1 MTRVAMLSV
10 HACPLAKLGGR
21 DSGGMNVYV
30 RELARDLGARGIEVD
45 VFTRWRERY
54 DPRIQQLG
62 PNARVIHVESGPIG
76 YWPKMAVY
84 EHLDQFGE
92 KLLEHVAAEGKGYDL
107 VHAHYWLSAKVAR
120 TLAEH
125 WRVPRIQMFHTLGL
139 VKREVLD
146 EDIDGESDVRVA
158 IEREAVRESAAIV
171 AASTIE
177 LAELRQ
183 LYRADPSRVAVIP
196 CGVDPE
202 VFKPV
207 RQADAR
213 EALGRDQCERLVLFV
228 GRIEQIKGIDVLLR
242 ALGLLFQR
250 HPDLRSDVCLLVV
263 GGALDP
269 GDDAP
274 ETEKILELRRLV
286 HEHRMEANVAFVGS
300 RDQEQLALYYAAADV
315 CAVPSLTE
323 SFGLVALEAMAC
335 GTPVVGT
342 RVGGLQTLIEDGE
355 SGLLVPAGDDTAL
368 AEAIHAVLTDHRLRT
383 HLSHGARER
392 AERFTWSRVGQR
404 MTELYDKVLTAA
416 AGGRGAQPPDRVE
429 V

>member
-1 MTRVAMLSV
+1 MLSV

-92 KLLEHVAAEGKGYDL
+92 KLLEHVAAEGKRYDL

-286 HEHRMEANVAFVGS
+286 HEHRMESNVAFVGS

-404 MTELYDKVLTAA
+404 MTELYDKVLAAA

>member
-1 MTRVAMLSV
+1 MLSV

-269 GDDAP
+269 GDDAH

-404 MTELYDKVLTAA
+404 MTELYDKVLAAA

>member
-92 KLLEHVAAEGKGYDL
+92 KLLEHVAAEGKRYDL

-404 MTELYDKVLTAA
+404 MTELYDKVLAAA
-416 AGGRGAQPPDRVE
+416 AGGRRAQPPDRVE

>member
-1 MTRVAMLSV
+1 MTRRIAMLSV

-45 VFTRWRERY
+45 VFTRWRERD

-62 PNARVIHVESGPIG
+62 PNARVIHIQSGPIG
-76 YWPKMAVY
+76 YWPKMDVY
-84 EHLDQFGE
+84 EHLDEFTA
-92 KLLEHVAAEGKGYDL
+92 KLLEHAAAEGRSYDL
-107 VHAHYWLSAKVAR
+107 VHGHYWLSAKVAR
-120 TLAEH
+120 TLEKQ
-125 WRVPRIQMFHTLGL
+125 WNVPAVQMFHTLGL
-139 VKREVLD
+139 VKREVMD
-146 EDIDGESDVRVA
+146 EDIDGESDIRVE
-158 IEREAVRESAAIV
+158 IEREAVQKSAAVI
-171 AASTIE
+171 AASKIE
-177 LAELRQ
+177 LDELRR
-183 LYRADPSRVAVIP
+183 LYRADASRVAVIP
-196 CGVDPE
+196 CGVDPAL
-202 VFKPV
+202 FHPV

-213 EALGRDQCERLVLFV
+213 ERLGRDQCERIVLFV

-242 ALGLLFQR
+242 ALGRLFAR

-286 HEHRMEANVAFVGS
+286 HEHRMEANVNFVGS
-300 RDQEQLALYYAAADV
+300 LDQQKLALYYAAADV

-342 RVGGLQTLIEDGE
+342 RVGGLQTLIAEGE
-355 SGLLVPAGDDTAL
+355 SGLLVPPGDDEAL
-368 AEAIHAVLTDHRLRT
+368 AEAIAQVLTDHRLRT
-383 HLSHGARER
+383 HLAHGARER
-392 AERFTWSRVGQR
+392 AEHYTWQSV
-404 MTELYDKVLTAA
+404 
-416 AGGRGAQPPDRVE
+416 GAQMEALYAQILADERSRVE

>member
-1 MTRVAMLSV
+1 MISV

-30 RELARDLGARGIEVD
+30 RELARDLGGRGIEVD
-45 VFTRWRERY
+45 VFTRWRETY
-54 DPRIQQLG
+54 DPRIQRLG
-62 PNARVIHVESGPIG
+62 PNARVIHVESGPMG

-84 EHLDQFGE
+84 ERLDEFTT
-92 KLLEHVAAEGKGYDL
+92 KLLEHVSGEGKPYDI

-120 TLAEH
+120 TLEQR
-125 WRVPRIQMFHTLGL
+125 WSVPVVQMFHTLGL
-139 VKREVLD
+139 VKREVMD
-146 EDIDGESDVRVA
+146 EDVDGESDVRVE
-158 IEREAVRESAAIV
+158 IEREAVRRSAAVV
-171 AASTIE
+171 AASEIE
-177 LAELRQ
+177 LGELRR
-183 LYRADPSRVAVIP
+183 LYRADSSRVAVIP
-196 CGVDPE
+196 CGVDPTM
-202 VFKPV
+202 FHPV

-213 EALGRDQCERLVLFV
+213 ELLGRDQCERLILFV

-242 ALGLLFQR
+242 SLGLLFQR

-286 HEHRMEANVAFVGS
+286 HEHRMESNVAFVGS
-300 RDQEQLALYYAAADV
+300 RGQEELALYYAAADV

-342 RVGGLQTLIEDGE
+342 RVGGLQTVIENGE
-355 SGLLVPAGDDTAL
+355 SGLLVPAGDYEAL
-368 AEAIHAVLTDHRLRT
+368 AEAIARVLKDARLRM
-383 HLSHGARER
+383 HLAHGARDR
-392 AERFTWSRVGQR
+392 AEHFTWRRVGDR
-404 MTELYDKVLTAA
+404 MVDLYDRVLEGHQEKIKVS
-416 AGGRGAQPPDRVE
+416 
-429 V
+429 

>member
-1 MTRVAMLSV
+1 MTRRVAMVSV

-45 VFTRWRERY
+45 VFTRWRERD

-62 PNARVIHVESGPIG
+62 PNARVIHIQSGPIG

-84 EHLDQFGE
+84 EHLDEFTE
-92 KLLEHVAAEGKGYDL
+92 KLIEHAANEGRTYDI

-120 TLAEH
+120 TLEAR
-125 WRVPRIQMFHTLGL
+125 WDVPIVQMFHTLGL
-139 VKREVLD
+139 VKREVMD
-146 EDIDGESDVRVA
+146 EDVDGESDIRIE
-158 IEREAVRESAAIV
+158 IEREAVRKSAAIV
-171 AASTIE
+171 AASKIE
-177 LAELRQ
+177 LGELRR
-183 LYRADPSRVAVIP
+183 LYRADTSRVAVIP
-196 CGVDPE
+196 CGVDPS
-202 VFKPV
+202 VFHPV

-213 EALGRDQCERLVLFV
+213 EKLGRDQCERLILFV

-242 ALGLLFQR
+242 ALGRLFQR
-250 HPDLRSDVCLLVV
+250 YPDLRTDVCLLVI

-286 HEHRMEANVAFVGS
+286 HEHRLESNVSFVGS
-300 RDQEQLALYYAAADV
+300 RGQEDLALYYAAADV

-342 RVGGLQTLIEDGE
+342 RVGGLQTVIEDGD
-355 SGLLVPAGDDTAL
+355 SGLLVPAGDDEAL
-368 AEAIHAVLTDHRLRT
+368 AEAIARVLSDARLRI
-383 HLSHGARER
+383 HLAHGARDR
-392 AERFTWSRVGQR
+392 AEHFTWTRVGDR
-404 MTELYDKVLTAA
+404 IADLYDSVIEARRVKV
-416 AGGRGAQPPDRVE
+416 
-429 V
+429 